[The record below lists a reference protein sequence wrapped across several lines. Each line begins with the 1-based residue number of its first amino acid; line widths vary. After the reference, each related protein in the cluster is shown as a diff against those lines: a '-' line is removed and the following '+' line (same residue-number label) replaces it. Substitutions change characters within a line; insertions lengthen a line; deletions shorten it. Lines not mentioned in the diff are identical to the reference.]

1 MLRVTTPVRRQYLNI
16 KSNYPDCIL
25 LFRMGD
31 FFETFDEDAELVAR
45 ELDIALTSREF
56 GKGQRHPLAGVP
68 YHALNNY
75 LGRLIRKGYKVA
87 ICEQTSDPSDSRGLV
102 DREVVRVVT
111 PGTLVEPSLLEEG
124 INNYLS
130 SVVIDGPMAGLAY
143 IDVSTSNVASVTQLP
158 LKSLTSELDRVAP
171 VEVIASKAQHHLLP
185 DAYRT
190 VAASTE
196 VVRLESS
203 RQNLLNHLGV
213 ASLEGYGCDHLPLA
227 IQAAAALMAY
237 LEDNQKESF
246 NRFSGLSTYD
256 LGSAMA
262 IDPQTRRNLELFTG
276 GRRDSKDHSLL
287 SVLDFTKTA
296 PGARLLREWL
306 SQPLLDIAQ
315 IEQRLD
321 TVDWFH
327 SNTRQRES
335 VSRLLGRISDMERLV
350 NRAKS
355 HIAIPREIAA
365 LRTSLET
372 LPDLRALFD
381 NEKNASCLSWLLARL
396 PLCREACSLLQS
408 AIEDQPG
415 QIGDGSVIRAG
426 FSSEMDELRSASRDA
441 RSYIA
446 RLENKE
452 RERTDI
458 RNLKVGYN
466 KVFGYYIEVTNAN
479 LSRIPDN
486 YQRRQTLTNGERFIT
501 PELKEYENLVL
512 TARERMEEL
521 EIRLYRQICGQIGA
535 EAESILT
542 AAATIAHVDIFASL
556 AEAAARY
563 NYVRPQV
570 NDSTN
575 IEIVDGRHPMVEHV
589 LPPGAFVPNDAHLS
603 TDNNQLIILTG
614 PNMAGKST
622 YLRQVALIVLMVQI
636 GSYVPAKSASVG
648 VVDRIFTRVGLQDDL
663 ATGQSTFMVEMLE
676 TASILNNATKRSLII
691 LDEIGRGTSTYDG
704 LAIAQAVAEHIH
716 DARKV
721 GCRTLFATHYHELTE
736 LAENL
741 ARAQNYSVAVAEV
754 EGNVAFL
761 HRIVAGGANRSYG
774 IHVAQLAGLPREVIQ
789 RAWQVLTELEDT
801 QPNIR
806 LGKTNGRAE
815 VFQIGLFP
823 QKSPTLQ
830 DLMEL
835 DVTAM
840 TPLEAINTLYALQQK
855 AKDDES

>member
-87 ICEQTSDPSDSRGLV
+87 ICEQTSDPSDSKGLV

-124 INNYLS
+124 VNNYLS
-130 SVVIDGPMAGLAY
+130 SVVIDGPMAGFAY

-158 LKSLTSELDRVAP
+158 LKNLTSELDRVAP
-171 VEVIASKAQHHLLP
+171 VEVIVSKTQQHLLP
-185 DAYRT
+185 VPYRT

-256 LGSAMA
+256 LGSTMD

-335 VSRLLGRISDMERLV
+335 VSKLLSRISDMERLV

-365 LRTSLET
+365 LRTSLEA
-372 LPDLRALFD
+372 LPNLRALFD
-381 NEKNASCLSWLLARL
+381 NEKNSSCLSWLLARL
-396 PLCREACSLLQS
+396 PLCQEACSLLQS

-415 QIGDGSVIRAG
+415 QIGDGSVIRIG
-426 FSSEMDELRSASRDA
+426 FSPEMDELRSASRDA

-452 RERTDI
+452 RERTNI

-479 LSRIPDN
+479 LSHIPDN

-512 TARERMEEL
+512 NARERMEEL
-521 EIRLYRQICGQIGA
+521 EIRLYRQICGQIGG

-542 AAATIAHVDIFASL
+542 AAATIAHVDIFVSL

-575 IEIVDGRHPMVEHV
+575 IEIVDGRHPMVEHM
-589 LPPGAFVPNDAHLS
+589 LPSGAFVPNDAHLS

-716 DARKV
+716 DMPTG

-741 ARAQNYSVAVAEV
+741 VRAQNYSVAVAEV

-774 IHVAQLAGLPREVIQ
+774 IHVAQLAGLPKEVIQ

-806 LGKTNGRAE
+806 LGKASGRAE